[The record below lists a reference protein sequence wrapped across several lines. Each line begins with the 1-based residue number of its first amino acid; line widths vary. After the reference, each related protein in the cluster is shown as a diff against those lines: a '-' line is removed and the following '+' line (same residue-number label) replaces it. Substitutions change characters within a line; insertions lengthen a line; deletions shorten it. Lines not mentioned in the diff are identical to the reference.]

1 MISGHCFLLVILV
14 FVSNN
19 DALLGSNHPPQPP
32 SKEKIVISTGMY
44 RSDAY
49 VTPVDTVEDL
59 TCLDNAY
66 FFGRSMNTTLNR
78 YDRLYYLNQKM
89 DRDKLSRSFN
99 NHTCPMTMNA
109 GNEYDVTMYV
119 ANIYD
124 YLTLDKTNWKCLI
137 PERYVCDGFSQCLT
151 NECRCKRTENLTPVL
166 YCAQQPG
173 CVTFQQ
179 VTIHTVFLK
188 Y

>member
-1 MISGHCFLLVILV
+1 MQVDIL
-14 FVSNN
+14 
-19 DALLGSNHPPQPP
+19 
-32 SKEKIVISTGMY
+32 
-44 RSDAY
+44 
-49 VTPVDTVEDL
+49 EDL

-66 FFGRSMNTTLNR
+66 DFGRFMNTTLNR

-89 DRDKLSRSFN
+89 DRDRLSRSFN
-99 NHTCPMTMNA
+99 NYTCPMTMNA
-109 GNEYDVTMYV
+109 GNEYDVTMHA

-137 PERYVCDGFSQCLT
+137 PERYVCDSQSHCLT
-151 NECRCKRTENLTPVL
+151 DECRCKRTENPTPVL

-173 CVTFQQ
+173 CITFQQ

-188 Y
+188 YQYSANHHHGYCIVDGYDMVVGYDMIKIIVFA